1 MYVPFRGAPDRVCM
15 QELESRT
22 ESNLQALAAA
32 AAPTVGIGDETPPTR
47 SRAGHLCWNKSLPSY
62 HFKLSL
68 LVVDLLFRCATMLSS
83 KQSYCQPDHATS
95 DAVGNIDQ
103 TSDP

>member
-32 AAPTVGIGDETPPTR
+32 AAPTVTVGIGDETPPNR
-47 SRAGHLCWNKSLPSY
+47 SRAGHVLERVSSIVPFQVVSARGRSFVSLCYYALVQTIV
-62 HFKLSL
+62 LS
-68 LVVDLLFRCATMLSS
+68 A
-83 KQSYCQPDHATS
+83 
-95 DAVGNIDQ
+95 
-103 TSDP
+103 